1 MSVMR
6 RRLTAED
13 FETDTSG
20 HDTAC
25 DCKACLLNEW
35 HVEVEA
41 LRRELREAEDR
52 SDKLTQVTH
61 DAYSLIQQGRE
72 DEARV
77 KLAGVVFARRG
88 AVGR

>member
-1 MSVMR
+1 MSG

-41 LRRELREAEDR
+41 LRREVREAEDR
-52 SDKLTQVTH
+52 GEKLARIAH

-72 DEARV
+72 GEARA
-77 KLAGVVFARRG
+77 KLAGVVFAHG
-88 AVGR
+88 GQ